1 MNSGL
6 RAANWIE
13 GCNWTDQD
21 VTGQRSLGL
30 GKRRSG
36 KSVGFSIN
44 SGLRFLKC
52 KFRKY
57 V

>member
-36 KSVGFSIN
+36 KSVGFSVN